1 MNQNGKKRCHS
12 LKYGPKKNRLVRCPL
27 YLSSGNLTE
36 LEKTPLSRAIC
47 NLECRQLTQSITV
60 HVVPKILSLLLL
72 KLTLVTFVW
81 LSVPDKN

>member
-1 MNQNGKKRCHS
+1 MDQ
-12 LKYGPKKNRLVRCPL
+12 KKNWLVRCPL